1 MADKKISQLTALSA
15 ANLAPS
21 TDVLAIVDTS
31 ATETKKIA
39 AQDIVN
45 GVLNVASAVGIGTAS
60 PGFKLDVQGSATD
73 FVAFNGL
80 NTNNNAGTI
89 TSSAIKFGFTST
101 VGTHYATLKITEDS
115 VNSNSGGL
123 TISLPN
129 GGVETPLLAL
139 TSAGNLGI
147 GTTSP
152 AQKLHVKQSGDG
164 ITAGFAGGTYGIR
177 FDNGGTFSS
186 GASTI
191 HGVDST
197 LTTSYQQ
204 LNLNGSVLTFQT
216 SATERARITAGGA
229 FLLGGTSTAQLD
241 GVFGQIIGS
250 STQSSAGIALETQY
264 GAYMLYTSSDDSLI
278 FYDSGDNAPRARITS
293 GGEFLVNTANAA
305 GTSGVGVALNP
316 SDQGVRLVSASTT
329 NSTETLS
336 VYSTGATAYRFY
348 VGWGGTVY
356 ATNTTISAISDQRF
370 KENISDLDVGLD
382 AVLALK
388 PRKFDWKEGKGKDIK
403 GDRGF
408 IAQEFEQVFP
418 DLVDEWRDPAP
429 EGEEPYKSVR
439 QDLIPVL
446 VKAIQEQQAMI
457 KSLEAKVAA
466 LEAK

>member
-1 MADKKISQLTALSA
+1 MYTTASGLEMLSDSYFFGTRTGGTRMLLDSSGNLGLGVTPSGWSSGGNITLADNKAIGAAGQYLNLSA
-15 ANLAPS
+15 NWYYS
-21 TDVLAIVDTS
+21 GGDKYVG
-31 ATETKKIA
+31 
-39 AQDIVN
+39 N
-45 GVLNVASAVGIGTAS
+45 G
-60 PGFKLDVQGSATD
+60 
-73 FVAFNGL
+73 
-80 NTNNNAGTI
+80 
-89 TSSAIKFGFTST
+89 
-101 VGTHYATLKITEDS
+101 YATLYYQQAGAHKWYIAPNNT
-115 VNSNSGGL
+115 SGAGA
-123 TISLPN
+123 TLPW
-129 GGVETPLLAL
+129 TTAMTLDA
-139 TSAGNLGI
+139 SGNLLVGN
-147 GTTSP
+147 TTQLLFTNKELNVN
-152 AQKLHVKQSGDG
+152 AASGS
-164 ITAGFAGGTYGIR
+164 AGFALATGGT
-177 FDNGGTFSS
+177 
-186 GASTI
+186 
-191 HGVDST
+191 
-197 LTTSYQQ
+197 
-204 LNLNGSVLTFQT
+204 
-216 SATERARITAGGA
+216 ARLYMT
-229 FLLGGTSTAQLD
+229 
-241 GVFGQIIGS
+241 GS
-250 STQSSAGIALETQY
+250 SSDGNITTKGAIPLLFGTNETE
-264 GAYMLYTSSDDSLI
+264 
-278 FYDSGDNAPRARITS
+278 RARITS

-466 LEAK
+466 LESK